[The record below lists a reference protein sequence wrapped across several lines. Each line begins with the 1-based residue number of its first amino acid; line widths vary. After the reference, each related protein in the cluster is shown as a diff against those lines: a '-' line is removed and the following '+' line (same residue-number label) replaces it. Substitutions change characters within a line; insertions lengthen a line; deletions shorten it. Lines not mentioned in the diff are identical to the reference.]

1 MTSTY
6 VLNNKSCEDY
16 YRRFKE
22 AIKSKDTFLS
32 YNYQLKVYMK
42 YRGIADGQYFQLI
55 EDKDTRT
62 IEDDIIDFI
71 ISLKERN
78 YSLASQKAC
87 LSALIH
93 FYSINNL
100 VLNRKKIGKF
110 LSSDDVIIVNNNNNL
125 TSEVSQDQGSG
136 DKPYTYEQIAK
147 LLEFSDIRTKVI
159 ILIMSSAGLRL
170 GALPH

>member
-1 MTSTY
+1 
-6 VLNNKSCEDY
+6 
-16 YRRFKE
+16 
-22 AIKSKDTFLS
+22 
-32 YNYQLKVYMK
+32 MK

-110 LSSDDVIIVNNNNNL
+110 LSSDDVIIVNNNNNNNNL